1 MLSQSSGVPH
11 WEAEESGARDAA
23 AAGMAGGGMATS
35 APMLAPLYPSISMDA
50 HAVELASYIL
60 FPPPPS
66 HGSPSLRSLNGSA
79 GGTSAPS
86 SASAAAQLARQAE
99 AEEPLLF
106 AERISAQAQARGGLA
121 GEATGGTDGHVGRE
135 GAEGGA
141 EEGGAGRAEGAM
153 LPPSP

>member
-23 AAGMAGGGMATS
+23 AS

-50 HAVELASYIL
+50 QAVELASYIL

-79 GGTSAPS
+79 GGPSAPTS
-86 SASAAAQLARQAE
+86 SSAAAHLARQAE

-106 AERISAQAQARGGLA
+106 AERISAQARGGMA
-121 GEATGGTDGHVGRE
+121 GEAMGGTDGHVGRE

-141 EEGGAGRAEGAM
+141 EGFS
-153 LPPSP
+153 PSP